1 MPRVSKSARSPIN
14 QFATRNILSVGDFKV
29 RDLELI
35 FEVADRLE
43 PTNLGRTSNDLMK
56 GLVLGTLFFEPST
69 RTRLSFE
76 TAMLRLGG
84 SVINVVGNSSS
95 LEKGESLRDMGRVV
109 SCFADVIAM
118 RHPTAFTVH
127 ELSEGATVPVINAG
141 DGANEHPTQAMLDLY
156 TIRKNQKRIIEKNG
170 GLKVGLLGDLKYGR
184 AAHSLIRMLSL
195 YGTEFVFISHPTL
208 RLPEDHMKEVRAS
221 GCEAVETADLRAAI
235 QDLDVLYVTRV
246 QKERF
251 PDLADYDRVKSEY
264 RVDLRA
270 LRGAK
275 RSLSILHPL
284 PRLDEIASEVDSD
297 PRFGCF
303 DQVANGVTVR
313 MALLALVTG
322 RVPTLKEKPAQKKF
336 ARKNKK

>member
-1 MPRVSKSARSPIN
+1 VAKNLASQTSK
-14 QFATRNILSVGDFKV
+14 FASRNVLSVGDFKV
-29 RDLELI
+29 SDLEMT

-118 RHPTAFTVH
+118 RHPTEYTVH

-156 TIRKNQKRIIEKNG
+156 TIRKNQGRIK

-184 AAHSLIRMLSL
+184 AAHSLIRMLAL
-195 YGTEFVFISHPTL
+195 YGTEFVLISHPTL
-208 RLPEDHMKEVRAS
+208 KLPDEIMKDLRAK
-221 GCEAVETADLRAAI
+221 GCDAFETADLPAAI

-251 PDLADYDRVKSEY
+251 PHLADYERVKSEY

-303 DQVANGVTVR
+303 DQVANGVTIR

-322 RVPTLKEKPAQKKF
+322 RVPALKKTSPAKKKR
-336 ARKNKK
+336 AKK

>member
-1 MPRVSKSARSPIN
+1 MAKTSRSGVS
-14 QFATRNILSVGDFKV
+14 QLTQWFTTRNILSVGDFKA
-29 RDLELI
+29 RDLETI
-35 FEVADRLE
+35 FEVADSLE
-43 PTNLGRTSNDLMK
+43 PINLGRTSSDLMK

-84 SVINVVGNSSS
+84 NVINVIGNSSS

-127 ELSEGATVPVINAG
+127 ELSEGSTVPVINAG

-156 TIRKNQKRIIEKNG
+156 TIRKNQRRLK

-184 AAHSLIRMLSL
+184 AAHSLIRVLAL
-195 YGTEFVFISHPTL
+195 YGTEFVLISHPSL
-208 RLPEDHMKEVRAS
+208 KLPEELLRELKTL
-221 GCEAVETADLRAAI
+221 GCNAVETSDLRSAI

-251 PDLADYDRVKSEY
+251 PNLVDYEQVKNEY
-264 RVDLRA
+264 RVDLKT
-270 LRGAK
+270 LRGAR

-284 PRLDEIASEVDSD
+284 PRLDEIASEVDAD

-303 DQVANGVTVR
+303 DQVANGVTIR
-313 MALLALVTG
+313 MALLALVAG
-322 RVPTLKEKPAQKKF
+322 RIPKAPKGKK
-336 ARKNKK
+336 KK